1 MFASE
6 MENDCTSVISRLLT
20 SKFSDQANSLRTET
34 LNLKPQRMEK
44 FYASLLFAIS
54 IISKAFH
61 LHFFPSVEMGRVQ
74 LQKIYSQHNY

>member
-6 MENDCTSVISRLLT
+6 MENDCTSVIS
-20 SKFSDQANSLRTET
+20 KFLPPNSLSRQTSLRTET

-44 FYASLLFAIS
+44 FYASLLFAVGN
-54 IISKAFH
+54 ISKALH
-61 LHFFPSVEMGRVQ
+61 LHFFPSVEMGRVE